1 MNTDIQAGIWHKY
14 ADKEGIIWLALDAPE
29 TATNTLTNE
38 VLAALATELDSLE
51 TTSPR
56 GVVFCSAKKSGFIA
70 GADINAFKQEMSAQQ
85 IYQMI
90 TEVQALFSRIEN
102 LPFPT
107 VAMIHGFCLGG
118 GMEMALACDYRL
130 AQDDANTS
138 LGLPEVKLGIHPGYG
153 GSVRLIELLGVIP
166 AMTLMLNGKVLTAR
180 QALKAGLVDEIT
192 ADRQL
197 KRAAKHL
204 IMTTPPKCHSSWFHR
219 LLSHS
224 WLRPATAYLLRKQ
237 VLKRINPEH
246 YPAPL
251 ALIDCWKIRPPSR
264 ASYFLAEAESVASL
278 LVTETAQNLVRLF
291 FLRNRLKA
299 FAKTPDLT
307 VKQVHVI
314 GAGVMGGDI
323 AAWCA
328 LQGMNVTLQDQSAE
342 RIAPAMARAYK
353 LFTYKLKL
361 PHLVQAAMDRLSP
374 DPAANGVRKADVVIE
389 AIFEN
394 LEAKQALYKQ
404 IEPQLA
410 ETAILATNTSS
421 LSLQSLSTCLQQPER
436 LVGLH
441 FFNPVA
447 KMQLVE
453 VVSAEQTADIWTKRA
468 MAFVGQINRLPLPVK
483 SSAGFLINRILM
495 PYLLEAVEMQKEGI
509 AIQQIDKSATYFGM
523 PMGPI
528 ELADTV
534 GLDICLSVAGILS
547 AELNIAVPD
556 NLQKMVDA
564 GRLGRKSGRG
574 FYEYDNKGQKK
585 ISRQKRQN
593 ADLSAADITQRLI
606 LRLLNECVSCLD
618 ESIVQDKDLLD
629 AGMVFGTGFAP
640 FRGGPMRYLEQ
651 RGVNDIHQ
659 QLTLF
664 SERYGNRFEPQ
675 AGWRVLL

>member
-1 MNTDIQAGIWHKY
+1 MNTDIHANIWRKHE
-14 ADKEGIIWLALDAPE
+14 DKEGIIWLSLDAPE

-38 VLAALATELDSLE
+38 VLAALATEIDTLE
-51 TTSPR
+51 TASPR

-70 GADINAFKQEMSAQQ
+70 GADINAFKQDMSAQQ

-153 GSVRLIELLGVIP
+153 GSVRLIEILGVIP

-180 QALKAGLVDEIT
+180 QAPKSGLVDEVA

-197 KRAAKHL
+197 KRAATHL
-204 IMTTPPKCHSSWFHR
+204 ILTTPPKQYSSWFQR
-219 LLSHS
+219 LLSQS
-224 WLRPATAYLLRKQ
+224 WLRPGIAYLLRKQ
-237 VLKRINPEH
+237 VLQRVNPEH

-251 ALIDCWKIRPPSR
+251 ALIACWKNRPRSR
-264 ASYFLAEAESVASL
+264 SSYFLAEADSVANL

-291 FLRNRLKA
+291 FLRNQLKA
-299 FAKTPDLT
+299 FAKTSDLT
-307 VKQVHVI
+307 MKQVHVI

-328 LQGMNVTLQDQSAE
+328 LQGMKVTLQDQSAE
-342 RIAPAMARAYK
+342 RIAPAIARAHK
-353 LFTYKLKL
+353 LFKYKLKL
-361 PHLVQAAMDRLSP
+361 PHLVQAAMDRLTP
-374 DPAANGVRKADVVIE
+374 DIEGYGVRNADVVIE

-394 LEAKQALYKQ
+394 LEAKQTLYQQ
-404 IEPQLA
+404 IEPQLS

-421 LSLQSLSTCLQQPER
+421 LSLQSLATCLQQPER

-453 VVSAEQTADIWTKRA
+453 VVSADQTAAIWTDRA

-483 SSAGFLINRILM
+483 SSAGFLINRILI

-509 AIQQIDKSATYFGM
+509 AIEAIDKSATDFGM

-534 GLDICLSVAGILS
+534 GLDICLSVADILA
-547 AELNIAVPD
+547 AELNIAVPA

-564 GRLGRKSGRG
+564 GRLGRKSGQG
-574 FYEYDNKGQKK
+574 FYQYDNKGKK
-585 ISRQKRQN
+585 KASRQKPP
-593 ADLSAADITQRLI
+593 ATDIPEADIRQRLL
-606 LRLLNECVSCLD
+606 LRLLNECISCLD

-640 FRGGPMRYLEQ
+640 FRGGPMHYLEQ
-651 RGVNDIHQ
+651 QGITDVHQ
-659 QLTLF
+659 QLTVF
-664 SERYGNRFEPQ
+664 SKRYGNRFEPQ
-675 AGWRVLL
+675 PGWRVLL